1 MNRLRRVWNNTKK
14 ITRYI
19 YESIKTLFTKRYFVT
34 VSFNSVYGDSDD
46 RTFIAKKIIVQKE
59 KHLKFRDEE
68 NKVVEYRSSGG
79 LNFIIE
85 DYEYKYG
92 TRKTK

>member
-1 MNRLRRVWNNTKK
+1 MNRLKKVLRVIAQGCKFIYERIK
-14 ITRYI
+14 SMFVTRYLI
-19 YESIKTLFTKRYFVT
+19 T

-46 RTFIAKKIIVQKE
+46 RQFIAKKIIVQKE

-68 NKVVEYRSSGG
+68 GKVIEYRSSGG

-85 DYEYKYG
+85 DYEYEYG
-92 TRKTK
+92 QETE

>member
-1 MNRLRRVWNNTKK
+1 MERLKRLWSWICKT
-14 ITRYI
+14 TRYI
-19 YESIKTLFTKRYFVT
+19 YENIKSMFVTRYLIT

-59 KHLKFRDEE
+59 KHLKFRDEDG
-68 NKVVEYRSSGG
+68 KVIEYRSSGG

-85 DYEYKYG
+85 DYEYEYG
-92 TRKTK
+92 QETE